1 MISVWLTATLG
12 LLEWIIARYESGILR
27 ATRCSFVYRP
37 GSIGW
42 AGPRQNCEAGL
53 ICSGLYSVWG
63 PFVFLEKSFA
73 LVFSHPVVLH
83 PPFRSILGGSG
94 KGQFGGSAFSF
105 YPQQAVITDPPFLMT
120 CSPPLCSPNIP
131 VQCLQISHSQWWGFQ
146 FLDSGL
152 ILKIFNNS

>member
-12 LLEWIIARYESGILR
+12 LLEWVIARYESGILR
-27 ATRCSFVYRP
+27 ATRCSFIYRP
-37 GSIGW
+37 GSNCLGW
-42 AGPRQNCEAGL
+42 SKAKLWSGL
-53 ICSGLYSVWG
+53 ICSGLYSAWG

-83 PPFRSILGGSG
+83 PPFRSIFRGSG
-94 KGQFGGSAFSF
+94 KGQFGGSASSF
-105 YPQQAVITDPPFLMT
+105 YPQQAVITGPPFPMT

-131 VQCLQISHSQWWGFQ
+131 IQLLQISRSQWWGFQ

-152 ILKIFNNS
+152 ILKIFNDS